1 MAIII
6 IIPIIISMCLVSYAL
21 IGVIDTIRF
30 ITYPI
35 DKTILGLWY
44 LVDKENLRQFM
55 FKRMWRDLGEYKVV
69 ERYDRF
75 ELYRRCYI
83 PGGIL
88 LGEIP
93 ETFWENNGWVFIQS
107 SKSVTSLRE
116 YVLEERLDLAK
127 MIRKEKEIKKLSS
140 IQKSVSIWD
149 DKQFKDEIKEPE
161 EIPVAD
167 PHINDDYEKQYI
179 TVDPPF
185 TIEITETPKFKIK
198 NCTKKYKNTKEQ
210 EEAYH
215 EWIVNEANKYM

>member
-1 MAIII
+1 MILIIFAITMTICMMFMA
-6 IIPIIISMCLVSYAL
+6 SVAL

-44 LVDKENLRQFM
+44 LIDKENLQQFM
-55 FKRMWRDLGEYKVV
+55 FKRLWRDLGEYKVV

-75 ELYRRCYI
+75 ELYRRYYI
-83 PGGIL
+83 PGGLL

-93 ETFWENNGWVFIQS
+93 ENFWENNGWVFIQS

-116 YVLEERLDLAK
+116 YVLEERHSMAQ
-127 MIRKEKEIKKLSS
+127 MIRKEHKVKKLSS

-149 DKQFKDEIKEPE
+149 DKQFKEDIKETPVNEQPKLYAKSE
-161 EIPVAD
+161 E
-167 PHINDDYEKQYI
+167 
-179 TVDPPF
+179 PF
-185 TIEITETPKFKIK
+185 TIHICSNPKHDIK
-198 NCTKKYKNTKEQ
+198 TCNKTRKNTKEQ

-215 EWIVNEANKYM
+215 DWIWIVNEANKYM